1 MLPLGKN
8 TALPATDSEWA
19 KVLSEALAVI
29 VQADSIDIA
38 RVKVTGASGDRI
50 ESLEID
56 MSGLN
61 FRTDISGIKFGEP
74 EPSLHVTIGS
84 LVVRAEPGRLAG
96 VPANVRLHASDL
108 LLSASHDQNGQLWL
122 IPARENA
129 MVKGSFAV
137 DADPENVQKAV
148 GVILAEQA
156 RSNGVTLQDFQMKI
170 NAVSSSSAVVGAIAK
185 GKKFGMSAVIEVAGS
200 AEVDSDLRLVLSGL
214 TVKGDGAVGSM
225 AAKMLEPKLKQW
237 NNQKIN
243 LSLPGF
249 ERVKVTSV
257 EIADKPRLRLLSKF
271 GPATS

>member
-1 MLPLGKN
+1 
-8 TALPATDSEWA
+8 
-19 KVLSEALAVI
+19 
-29 VQADSIDIA
+29 
-38 RVKVTGASGDRI
+38 
-50 ESLEID
+50 
-56 MSGLN
+56 
-61 FRTDISGIKFGEP
+61 
-74 EPSLHVTIGS
+74 
-84 LVVRAEPGRLAG
+84 
-96 VPANVRLHASDL
+96 L